1 MARKSTK
8 KEADYIEFEYD
19 GKEFKYSGRM
29 YPENQKETQKC
40 TITPMSLCLNGVITI
55 KGCKLF
61 QTDKNAWIQ
70 GPQYESG
77 KGKNTEYKDYLYIDK
92 DLNKEMDGLIAELEK
107 LLDK

>member
-1 MARKSTK
+1 MARKSAK
-8 KEADYIEFEYD
+8 NDNFIEFEYD

-40 TITPMSLCLNGVITI
+40 TITPMTLCLNGVITI

-61 QTDKNAWIQ
+61 QSDKNAWIQ

-77 KGKNTEYKDYLYIDK
+77 KGKNAEYKDYLYIDK
-92 DLNKEMDGLIAELEK
+92 DLNKELDGLLEELEK